1 MHGIIFGELKKF
13 VETNHGSETW
23 PKLLTAAGLGPRFY
37 ASVKEYPDSEAL
49 AIVGAA
55 SAALGVP
62 APAILE
68 AFGEFIVPDL
78 LALYGSL
85 IQKDWRTIDVLE
97 NTEQTIHRVVRMRNP
112 GATPPELRARR
123 VSPKEVEI
131 VYTSA
136 RKMCPVAV
144 GISKGVA
151 KHFGETIR
159 VSQPECMHQGAARC
173 RIVVTAN

>member
-13 VETNHGSETW
+13 VDTNHGPETW

-37 ASVKEYPDSEAL
+37 ATVKDYPDSEAV

-55 SAALGVP
+55 SAATGTP
-62 APAILE
+62 AATILE

-85 IQKDWRTIDVLE
+85 IQKNWKTLDVLE
-97 NTEQTIHRVVRMRNP
+97 NTEQTIHRVVRMRNA
-112 GATPPELRARR
+112 GANPPELRATR
-123 VSPKEVEI
+123 VSPKEVQI

-151 KHFGETIR
+151 KHYRERIE
-159 VSQPECMHQGAARC
+159 VSQSECQHRGDSGC
-173 RIVVTAN
+173 RIHVKLV